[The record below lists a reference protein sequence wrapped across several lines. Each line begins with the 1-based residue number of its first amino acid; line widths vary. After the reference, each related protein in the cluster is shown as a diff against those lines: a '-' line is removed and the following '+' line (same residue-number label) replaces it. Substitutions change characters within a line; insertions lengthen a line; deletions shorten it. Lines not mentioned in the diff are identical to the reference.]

1 MDAEN
6 LSGHI
11 RLQRYQ
17 DIRPMGLYRWD
28 LEYLL
33 DVLPVALEDRNQ
45 YPSQYSQ
52 AYLALKSVHDRLKQG
67 YASSHR

>member
-33 DVLPVALEDRNQ
+33 DVLPVALEDRNH
-45 YPSQYSQ
+45 YPSQHSQ

-67 YASSHR
+67 YASSYR